1 MKISFFITRS
11 ILLLSLILISC
22 SDAINELALEETQHL
37 KILKKNFPNTYDQI
51 EVHTYQ
57 TYSINIPG
65 KGIVSVEAY
74 EIQNNKAVKS
84 YYIAIDGRK
93 LVTSI
98 TDQEIIQKD
107 LETNQQFIVPRIYD
121 RPSKRFIPDFEK
133 AQSGF
138 ISNIHSSENSEIDIC
153 ETGCWTRY
161 VSCMI
166 RCGVTGIT
174 IAMQNSISHGIYDA
188 IAIGVFTSCTLS
200 CESAVDFCITE
211 CSSE

>member
-22 SDAINELALEETQHL
+22 SDTINELPLEETQHL
-37 KILKKNFPNTYDQI
+37 KILKKNFPDLYNQI
-51 EVHTYQ
+51 NVRTYQ
-57 TYSINIPG
+57 THSINVSD
-65 KGIVSVEAY
+65 KGIVSIEAY
-74 EIQNNKAVKS
+74 EIQNNEAVKS

-153 ETGCWTRY
+153 ETRCWTRY

-174 IAMQNSISHGIYDA
+174 IAMQNSIFPDMYDV
-188 IAIGVFTSCTLS
+188 IAVAVFTGCTLS
-200 CESAVDFCITE
+200 CESAIDFCITE